1 MATAKK
7 TPAVIPLTLAIRE
20 AHDWCETAIF
30 QGARLTELLDNQIA
44 FDHANAM
51 AAEWR
56 ALRAANHLPSGA
68 RVEVVE
74 CYFFIAALRH
84 VLSWMRHFT
93 RHKNRPTKELRAAM
107 KEFVSSVPR
116 PPVLKLV
123 EQDYTISGNRDLP
136 PLDLQMPG
144 ATPFKAQPGREY
156 VMAGSVSLPGTLA
169 RLRKLAPVLAAARAS
184 MS

>member
-7 TPAVIPLTLAIRE
+7 TPVAIPLSVAVRE

-44 FDHANAM
+44 FDYANAM

-84 VLSWMRHFT
+84 VLYWLGHFT
-93 RHKNRPTKELRAAM
+93 RHKNKPTKELRAAV
-107 KEFVSSVPR
+107 KEFASSVPR
-116 PPVLKLV
+116 PPALRLV

-136 PLDLQMPG
+136 PLDLQVPG

-156 VMAGSVSLPGTLA
+156 VMAGNLSLPGTLA
-169 RLRKLAPVLAAARAS
+169 RLRKLSPVLSAARAS